1 MPRPGACSG
10 GDLQHSERNPCPVRS
25 DRWHSPT
32 TNATA
37 AIRSDGSSSNSRN
50 QKRGA
55 MKAVA
60 VMGLLACVIAGC
72 SALPTAGPTTSDL
85 RRQEVRDNQTR
96 FDLVDID
103 DNVVAAVLAQPRES
117 FHARFKK
124 YGTPPQPKI
133 GIGDS
138 VVVSIWEAA
147 GGGLF
152 SASPTDHVM
161 AGSRSV
167 TIPEQVV
174 GRDGGISV
182 PFADRVPVAGR
193 LPVEVQRTIEQR
205 LAEKAIEP
213 QVIVTVTKSLTN
225 SATVTGEVVS
235 GARVP
240 LSLKGDRLLDLVAA
254 VGGAKSPVYET
265 FVRLS
270 RDGVT
275 ATIPMEALV
284 ADPAENIYVQPGD
297 VLTLVRLPQSFT
309 AFGAT
314 GSNAQIAFPSEKMT
328 LVEALAKA
336 GGLQD
341 LRSDPAGVFLFRY
354 EPPKIVKTLGRPQL
368 RTGPDGSS
376 PIVYRLDLRD
386 AKSYFLA
393 QRFPIEDKDI
403 IYVAN
408 ADLNELQKFF
418 TLLNTLTDPVITGI
432 VVKSAVPL

>member
-1 MPRPGACSG
+1 
-10 GDLQHSERNPCPVRS
+10 
-25 DRWHSPT
+25 
-32 TNATA
+32 
-37 AIRSDGSSSNSRN
+37 
-50 QKRGA
+50 

-60 VMGLLACVIAGC
+60 VIGVLAGVIVAGC
-72 SALPTAGPTTSDL
+72 SALPTAGPTASDVKS
-85 RRQEVRDNQTR
+85 QEVKDNLAR

-103 DNVVAAVLAQPRES
+103 DNVVAALLALPAES

-124 YGTPPQPKI
+124 YGRPPQPKI

-138 VVVSIWEAA
+138 LVISIWEAA

-152 SASPTDHVM
+152 GTSPTDHVS

-182 PFADRVPVAGR
+182 PFADRVPAAGR
-193 LPVEVQRTIEQR
+193 LPVEVQKAIEQR

-213 QVIVTVTKSLTN
+213 QVIVTVTKSLSN
-225 SATVTGEVVS
+225 SVTVAGEVVA

-240 LSLKGDRLLDLVAA
+240 LSLKGDHLLDLIAA
-254 VGGAKSPVYET
+254 AGGARSPVYET

-270 RDGVT
+270 RDGIT

-284 ADPAENIYVQPGD
+284 SDPAENIYAYPGD

-309 AFGAT
+309 VFGAT
-314 GSNAQIAFPSEKMT
+314 GLNTQVNFTAERMT

-341 LRSDPAGVFLFRY
+341 LRSDPGGVFLFRF
-354 EPPKIVKTLGRPQL
+354 EPPGIVNALGRPQL
-368 RTGPDGSS
+368 HTGPDGSS
-376 PIVYRLDLRD
+376 PVVYRLDLSD

-393 QRFPIEDKDI
+393 QRFAMHDKDI

-418 TLLNTLTDPVITGI
+418 TLLNTLTGPIITGI
-432 VVKSAVPL
+432 VVKGAAP

>member
-1 MPRPGACSG
+1 
-10 GDLQHSERNPCPVRS
+10 
-25 DRWHSPT
+25 
-32 TNATA
+32 
-37 AIRSDGSSSNSRN
+37 
-50 QKRGA
+50 

-72 SALPTAGPTTSDL
+72 SALPTAGPTVSDV
-85 RRQEVRDNQTR
+85 RRQEVKNNQTR

-103 DNVVAAVLAQPRES
+103 DNVVAALLAEPRES
-117 FHARFKK
+117 FRSRFKK
-124 YGTPPQPKI
+124 YGKPPQPRI
-133 GIGDS
+133 GVGDG

-152 SASPTDHVM
+152 STSPTEHVS

-167 TIPEQVV
+167 TIPEQIV
-174 GRDGGISV
+174 GQDGGISV

-213 QVIVTVTKSLTN
+213 QVIVTVTKSLSN
-225 SATVTGEVVS
+225 SVTVTGEVVN
-235 GARVP
+235 GARVA
-240 LSLKGDRLLDLVAA
+240 LSLKGDRLLDLIAA
-254 VGGAKSPVYET
+254 VGGAKASVYET

-275 ATIPMEALV
+275 ATIPMESLV
-284 ADPAENIYVQPGD
+284 ADPAENIYAQPGD

-314 GSNAQIAFPSEKMT
+314 GANAQIPFPSERVT

-341 LRSDPAGVFLFRY
+341 MRSDPEGVFLFRF
-354 EPPKIVKTLGRPQL
+354 EPPRIVRALGRPQL
-368 RTGPDGSS
+368 NTGPEGSS
-376 PIVYRLDLRD
+376 PVVYRLDLRD
-386 AKSYFLA
+386 ARSYFLA
-393 QRFPIEDKDI
+393 QRFPVEDKDI

-408 ADLNELQKFF
+408 ADFNELQKFF
-418 TLLNTLTDPVITGI
+418 TLLNTLTGPIISGI
-432 VVKSAVPL
+432 VVKSTVP